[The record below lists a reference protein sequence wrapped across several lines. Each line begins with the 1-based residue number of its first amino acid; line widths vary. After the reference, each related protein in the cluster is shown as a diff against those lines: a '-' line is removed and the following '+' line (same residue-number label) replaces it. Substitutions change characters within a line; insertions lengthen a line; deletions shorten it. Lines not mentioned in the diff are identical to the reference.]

1 MTDSPV
7 VPTRVCTVR
16 TGLQAPVPRTSGPQG
31 FFRGQDPSR
40 RYFRL
45 WAFRAFFW
53 LFGAKI
59 WCWCSGETKTG
70 FGLVSVFGVSDF
82 WDFGVLAV
90 SALSAKIGYNQN
102 NQILAKTT
110 ILAEIVV
117 SAGTPAFDIKLFRLL
132 VFWQKICFGW
142 PPCWYQLSDQIWNF
156 AINKLCCRTE
166 FMPILFSKW

>member
-1 MTDSPV
+1 MTLLPIPEGV
-7 VPTRVCTVR
+7 TV
-16 TGLQAPVPRTSGPQG
+16 TANH
-31 FFRGQDPSR
+31 
-40 RYFRL
+40 
-45 WAFRAFFW
+45 
-53 LFGAKI
+53 
-59 WCWCSGETKTG
+59 CSGETKTG

-132 VFWQKICFGW
+132 LFRQKICFG
-142 PPCWYQLSDQIWNF
+142 
-156 AINKLCCRTE
+156 
-166 FMPILFSKW
+166 